1 MSAAIGKVEP
11 FQAGVDDWEQ
21 YAERLDQYFDA
32 NSITTAEKK
41 RAVFLTVV
49 GKETYGLLS
58 NLLAPAKPATKT
70 FEELVAIVKDHVAP
84 KPLVIAER
92 FRFHQR
98 TQGEAESVDASSGNI
113 ST

>member
-1 MSAAIGKVEP
+1 MSAAIRKVEP

-41 RAVFLTVV
+41 RAVLV
-49 GKETYGLLS
+49 GKETYS
-58 NLLAPAKPATKT
+58 NLLAPAKPVTKT

-84 KPLVIAER
+84 KLLVIAER
-92 FRFHQR
+92 FRSHQR
-98 TQGEAESVDASSGNI
+98 TQGEAESEAQYMAQLPAVETS
-113 ST
+113 